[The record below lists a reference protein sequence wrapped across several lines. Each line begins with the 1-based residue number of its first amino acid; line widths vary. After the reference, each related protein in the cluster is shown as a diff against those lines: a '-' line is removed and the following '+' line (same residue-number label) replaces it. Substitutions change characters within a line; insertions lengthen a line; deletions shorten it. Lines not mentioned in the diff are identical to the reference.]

1 MRIFCLSGIVSLADV
16 IIFFVCIYFES
27 LEHSGQKA
35 MYLGRDKISSK
46 TGKKETLDFEYI

>member
-27 LEHSGQKA
+27 LEHSGRKA
-35 MYLGRDKISSK
+35 KYLGCDKSPLK
-46 TGKKETLDFEYI
+46 LKKSNSRF